1 MRIREINVTDGSVMI
16 DKKKKEVRW
25 ESNDK
30 NVEVLFDLM
39 FYRVITRNNEK
50 IDLYRIEE
58 EMDKHFIEEWI
69 ERTLQALN

>member
-16 DKKKKEVRW
+16 DNKKNEVRW

-30 NVEVLFDLM
+30 KVEILFDLM

-50 IDLYRIEE
+50 IDLYRVKE